1 MEQILVRKG
10 YREHKVFLYVNEETN
25 EIFYTLRFD
34 YLNVNLSY
42 VEKDVHELFAT
53 PDISGIILEF
63 YTMYMKNIEEIC
75 EIIERYKKKYQH
87 IKIIKVKFEEIEI
100 ADMYEIPDMILSDN
114 NISELQFRDCIFGIY
129 NEYVL
134 YQKNKNLEEVS
145 IRDCSCSGY
154 IPKQEVRRGIMAGIM
169 DTVWSYAG
177 LVR

>member
-100 ADMYEIPDMILSDN
+100 ADMNEIPNMILSDN

>member
-1 MEQILVRKG
+1 ME
-10 YREHKVFLYVNEETN
+10 
-25 EIFYTLRFD
+25 
-34 YLNVNLSY
+34 
-42 VEKDVHELFAT
+42 
-53 PDISGIILEF
+53 
-63 YTMYMKNIEEIC
+63 NIQEIC

-100 ADMYEIPDMILSDN
+100 ADMTKIPDMILSDN

-129 NEYVL
+129 NENVL

-154 IPKQEVRRGIMAGIM
+154 IPKQEVRKGFMAGIM
-169 DTVWSYAG
+169 DTMWSYAG

>member
-10 YREHKVFLYVNEETN
+10 YHEHKVFLYVNEETN

-42 VEKDVHELFAT
+42 VEKDVHELFTT

-100 ADMYEIPDMILSDN
+100 ADMNEIPDMILSDN
-114 NISELQFRDCIFGIY
+114 NISELHFRDCIFGIY
-129 NEYVL
+129 NENVL

-154 IPKQEVRRGIMAGIM
+154 IPKQETRKGIMAGIM
-169 DTVWSYAG
+169 NTVWSYAG